1 METIN
6 REELLE
12 LRRREELIKYNDFI
26 ARRYH
31 HNLTNPNR
39 A

>member
-12 LRRREELIKYNDFI
+12 LRRREELIKYNDLL
-26 ARRYH
+26 RGD
-31 HNLTNPNR
+31 TTTT
-39 A
+39 